1 MMLHHWKVSLIKG
14 NRVTREW
21 SVWGSTLS
29 IGSDPKSKI
38 ILPPPFATKAV
49 EVHQNGQYSVTNEAG
64 ASRSGSVNLQDAVRF
79 ELDGWSFDIVDN
91 TPFKMAMW
99 TKARERM
106 ALAAKLGWR
115 EPGESQNKLRY
126 GVLGALA
133 LLSILGMSGM
143 VFLDHKPK
151 VANNELPDV
160 IVALVPEEQKE
171 EEKEEEKPEP
181 KEDAGGA
188 SDEEPKNPNEGGAT
202 EARTVAWPPSTP
214 SAVMQNSVMDK
225 ISAMSDGLLGE
236 DVDPNEANMID
247 VILAGGGGS
256 MKKGERGGRGAG
268 GDGDRMA
275 GVGGIGLGTG
285 GRAGFGTGNGGTR
298 KGNMALGAGGTGKGM
313 STRARIAPPK
323 PSDVEL
329 GGEAGSRSPESILR
343 VIRQHIGGFQYT
355 YQKYLRDNPGLGGKI
370 SLKFTIAPSGD
381 IIAISVVAS
390 NTGNG
395 GLDDE
400 IKDKA
405 RRMKFDQIEKGNVT
419 VTYAFVLDRQ

>member
-1 MMLHHWKVSLIKG
+1 MLHHWKVSLIKG
-14 NRVTREW
+14 SRITREW
-21 SVWGSTLS
+21 SVWASNLT
-29 IGSDPKSKI
+29 IGSHPNCKI
-38 ILPPPFATKAV
+38 VLPPPFAGKAV
-49 EVHQNGQYSVTNEAG
+49 EVGSNGQYSVTNEAG
-64 ASRSGSVNLQDAVRF
+64 ASRNGSVNLQDPVRF
-79 ELDGWSFDIVDN
+79 ELDNWSFDIADT
-91 TPFKMAMW
+91 TPFKMVMW
-99 TKARERM
+99 GKARERM

-115 EPGESQNKLRY
+115 EPGEAQNKVRY
-126 GVLGALA
+126 GVLGFLA
-133 LLSILGMSGM
+133 LLSIFGMAGM
-143 VFLDHKPK
+143 VFMDHKPQ
-151 VANNELPDV
+151 VQNSELPDV
-160 IVALVPEEQKE
+160 VVALIQEDKPEEKKE
-171 EEKEEEKPEP
+171 EIPEP

-188 SDEEPKNPNEGGAT
+188 SDQKPTNPNEGGAT
-202 EARTVAWPPSTP
+202 EARTVAWPPSSP

-225 ISAMSDGLLGE
+225 IQTFSDGLLGE

-298 KGNMALGAGGTGKGM
+298 QGKMALGAGGNGKGM
-313 STRARIAPPK
+313 GTRARIAPPK

-343 VIRQHIGGFQYT
+343 VIRTHIGGFQYT

-381 IIAISVVAS
+381 IIAISVVSS

-395 GLDDE
+395 ALDSE

-419 VTYAFVLDRQ
+419 VTYAFVLDKQ